1 VSVLIALI
9 LGVIQGL
16 TEFVPVSSTAHLYL
30 AQALLG
36 IRNDQFAQ
44 SFDIALHLGTAL
56 ALVVAT
62 RRELLAV
69 LTEAARWSRGQP
81 ALDRAGRAVIM
92 PLLIGTLPGV
102 FAGLVLLRKFE
113 EMRSVGVIGASM
125 LIACGYFFLAEN
137 FADRRRSERTLDD
150 LDVRDGF
157 WIGLAQAAAGLMA
170 GFSRSGFTIAT
181 GRLRR
186 LDRQDAARFSF
197 LLALPIILGAGVKA
211 LLDLRKSGAPKESAG
226 LVGIGFA
233 ASAVVGY
240 FAIEAMLRFVKAHSL
255 RPFGIYLGVLG
266 SLLVLS
272 VAFPGLLPF
281 SGPQGGR

>member
-36 IRNDQFAQ
+36 IRNDQFAL

-62 RRELLAV
+62 RRELLGV

-81 ALDRAGRAVIM
+81 ALDPAGRAVIM
-92 PLLIGTLPGV
+92 PLLIGTLPGAL
-102 FAGLVLLRKFE
+102 AGLFLLKKFE

-197 LLALPIILGAGVKA
+197 LLALPIILGAGAKA
-211 LLDLRKSGAPKESAG
+211 LLDLRKSGAPKESAL
-226 LVGIGFA
+226 LVGVGFV

-272 VAFPGLLPF
+272 VVFPGLLPF
-281 SGPQGGR
+281 SEP